1 MDNFLDTE
9 SPSIPSDENLFKSTA
24 LTEAALMG
32 VYATMTDTYI
42 YGQKLCVN
50 WQGAS
55 DVEVGSGAFS
65 TENYNSTL
73 RDEGAG
79 NFYDDNYN
87 RNTRWDKLYYLAE
100 SATTI
105 VDGIRRSPLMQST
118 SDKAAMRRY
127 LGEALALKALGYFEL
142 IRYWGDVP
150 YKEHASESGLGNVYI
165 GKVDRDIVYNY
176 IIEDLKE
183 AIEYLP
189 WMGEESYTVERM
201 NKGFAKGL
209 LAKVALFAGGWSVR
223 DGNQFPDLDVEHHP
237 TIPEMNGYFVGR
249 PKNWKDYYELAAK
262 QCAEILGATDNP
274 HELDPSY
281 ENIWSTV
288 NHLEYNK
295 YNENL
300 FEVAFGEGQN
310 GDVGATMGYNLNRGV
325 FNTTQGMGGAGYAA
339 TTAYYFYSFDPAD
352 TRRDVTCVFQEYI
365 NENGKN
371 KEVIRCN
378 PLGVA
383 CGKWRWYWMTD
394 NYMKV
399 RFPKANS
406 RIATGINWIL
416 MRYSDIYLMFAE
428 AQNVL
433 TGPDAVSPIAGMSPR
448 QALEKV
454 RERAFGTAAYPSP
467 PAIFEAY
474 FESDSITLT
483 ITMFSFPVATSF
495 TFIQVVPTFTPVT
508 KPFSPTVAISSFS
521 DSYWKSLS
529 SSLSSLNTL
538 KLYFGVICI
547 CFAPFTLTVISGSSA
562 YDESFPIFT
571 GTLLF
576 VFVFTDAVP

>member
-1 MDNFLDTE
+1 MKIQKLFLAVLSSSVLCTSCMDNFLDTE

-325 FNTTQGMGGAGYAA
+325 LI
-339 TTAYYFYSFDPAD
+339 P
-352 TRRDVTCVFQEYI
+352 
-365 NENGKN
+365 
-371 KEVIRCN
+371 
-378 PLGVA
+378 P
-383 CGKWRWYWMTD
+383 
-394 NYMKV
+394 KV
-399 RFPKANS
+399 WE
-406 RIATGINWIL
+406 GQD
-416 MRYSDIYLMFAE
+416 MRL
-428 AQNVL
+428 L
-433 TGPDAVSPIAGMSPR
+433 
-448 QALEKV
+448 L
-454 RERAFGTAAYPSP
+454 
-467 PAIFEAY
+467 
-474 FESDSITLT
+474 LT
-483 ITMFSFPVATSF
+483 I
-495 TFIQVVPTFTPVT
+495 FIHLIRQTPVGMLLV
-508 KPFSPTVAISSFS
+508 FSRNISMRME
-521 DSYWKSLS
+521 KIR
-529 SSLSSLNTL
+529 
-538 KLYFGVICI
+538 KLFAVIH
-547 CFAPFTLTVISGSSA
+547 
-562 YDESFPIFT
+562 
-571 GTLLF
+571 
-576 VFVFTDAVP
+576 

>member
-1 MDNFLDTE
+1 MKIQKLFLAVLSSSVLCTSCMDNFLDTE

-176 IIEDLKE
+176 IIGDLKE

-209 LAKVALFAGGWSVR
+209 LAKVALFAGGWS
-223 DGNQFPDLDVEHHP
+223 E
-237 TIPEMNGYFVGR
+237 IGR
-249 PKNWKDYYELAAK
+249 AS
-262 QCAEILGATDNP
+262 C
-274 HELDPSY
+274 
-281 ENIWSTV
+281 
-288 NHLEYNK
+288 
-295 YNENL
+295 
-300 FEVAFGEGQN
+300 
-310 GDVGATMGYNLNRGV
+310 
-325 FNTTQGMGGAGYAA
+325 
-339 TTAYYFYSFDPAD
+339 
-352 TRRDVTCVFQEYI
+352 
-365 NENGKN
+365 
-371 KEVIRCN
+371 
-378 PLGVA
+378 
-383 CGKWRWYWMTD
+383 
-394 NYMKV
+394 
-399 RFPKANS
+399 
-406 RIATGINWIL
+406 
-416 MRYSDIYLMFAE
+416 
-428 AQNVL
+428 
-433 TGPDAVSPIAGMSPR
+433 
-448 QALEKV
+448 
-454 RERAFGTAAYPSP
+454 RER
-467 PAIFEAY
+467 
-474 FESDSITLT
+474 
-483 ITMFSFPVATSF
+483 V
-495 TFIQVVPTFTPVT
+495 
-508 KPFSPTVAISSFS
+508 
-521 DSYWKSLS
+521 
-529 SSLSSLNTL
+529 
-538 KLYFGVICI
+538 
-547 CFAPFTLTVISGSSA
+547 
-562 YDESFPIFT
+562 
-571 GTLLF
+571 
-576 VFVFTDAVP
+576 

>member
-1 MDNFLDTE
+1 MKIQKLFLAVLSSSVLCTSCMDNFLDTE

-300 FEVAFGEGQN
+300 FDVAFGEGQN

-428 AQNVL
+428 AQNEPFPEL
-433 TGPDAVSPIAGMSPR
+433 AGETYR
-448 QALEKV
+448 QL
-454 RERAFGTAAYPSP
+454 G
-467 PAIFEAY
+467 
-474 FESDSITLT
+474 
-483 ITMFSFPVATSF
+483 
-495 TFIQVVPTFTPVT
+495 
-508 KPFSPTVAISSFS
+508 
-521 DSYWKSLS
+521 
-529 SSLSSLNTL
+529 
-538 KLYFGVICI
+538 
-547 CFAPFTLTVISGSSA
+547 
-562 YDESFPIFT
+562 
-571 GTLLF
+571 
-576 VFVFTDAVP
+576 

>member
-1 MDNFLDTE
+1 MKIQKLFLAVLSSSVLYTSCMDNFLDTE

-223 DGNQFPDLDVEHHP
+223 DGNQFPDYFLRTFCHVLALFYSSSDPYFFNSHFSYILRRFWERLIILMSL
-237 TIPEMNGYFVGR
+237 IPVMRIFG
-249 PKNWKDYYELAAK
+249 LLS
-262 QCAEILGATDNP
+262 I
-274 HELDPSY
+274 
-281 ENIWSTV
+281 IW
-288 NHLEYNK
+288 
-295 YNENL
+295 
-300 FEVAFGEGQN
+300 
-310 GDVGATMGYNLNRGV
+310 
-325 FNTTQGMGGAGYAA
+325 NTTSIMK
-339 TTAYYFYSFDPAD
+339 
-352 TRRDVTCVFQEYI
+352 TC
-365 NENGKN
+365 
-371 KEVIRCN
+371 
-378 PLGVA
+378 L
-383 CGKWRWYWMTD
+383 
-394 NYMKV
+394 
-399 RFPKANS
+399 
-406 RIATGINWIL
+406 
-416 MRYSDIYLMFAE
+416 
-428 AQNVL
+428 
-433 TGPDAVSPIAGMSPR
+433 
-448 QALEKV
+448 
-454 RERAFGTAAYPSP
+454 
-467 PAIFEAY
+467 
-474 FESDSITLT
+474 
-483 ITMFSFPVATSF
+483 
-495 TFIQVVPTFTPVT
+495 
-508 KPFSPTVAISSFS
+508 
-521 DSYWKSLS
+521 KSLLVKDRMEMWLPRWDTS
-529 SSLSSLNTL
+529 
-538 KLYFGVICI
+538 
-547 CFAPFTLTVISGSSA
+547 
-562 YDESFPIFT
+562 
-571 GTLLF
+571 
-576 VFVFTDAVP
+576 